1 MTTNHEPPLEV
12 HGPAERSRF
21 APRGLRAVTPDTDV
35 VVAHGGPPP
44 PDAPPDAVLTE
55 LSASADERVTA
66 THKQSRYRLGVLAG
80 DVLVILGASLLAGW
94 IAGWPLVVPSRTEV
108 LQGTSMR
115 LVGTVVALVWL
126 AMIFGFS
133 GYSRR
138 RLGAGT
144 QEYSS
149 VLMATTATAGTTAF
163 FAYLTWTNVPRD
175 YFLPLIGLGL
185 VGLGVWRYSARRIV
199 RAMRVRNAYVVPTVV
214 LGGRVEVERVLR
226 IFERETWAGYA
237 VQGVVLT
244 DDPVPDDLDAA
255 SGITSLDDM
264 EEVRGCP
271 VVGRSTDLRDTLTR
285 LETQTLVIASTGG
298 VGGMGVRRLMWQLED
313 SDIEIVVAPY
323 FNDLDSNRID
333 VRPLAGL
340 PLLALRQPEFTGPQR
355 LLKRVMGAAIAG
367 IALVAL
373 VPVMLTLAVLIK
385 RDSPGPVLF
394 RQTRVGRNGRPF
406 QCLKFR
412 TMYVDAEERL
422 HEVAMDSDGNGL
434 LFKMH
439 VDPRVTPVGRVLRR
453 LSLDELPQLI
463 NVLVGSMA
471 LVGPRPPL
479 PHEVEQYSGDLHR
492 RLLVTPGMTGLW
504 QVSGR
509 SDLTLQESTR
519 LDLYYVDNWSFVLDV
534 EIVLRTVRA
543 VLSGRGAY

>member
-1 MTTNHEPPLEV
+1 
-12 HGPAERSRF
+12 
-21 APRGLRAVTPDTDV
+21 
-35 VVAHGGPPP
+35 
-44 PDAPPDAVLTE
+44 
-55 LSASADERVTA
+55 
-66 THKQSRYRLGVLAG
+66 
-80 DVLVILGASLLAGW
+80 
-94 IAGWPLVVPSRTEV
+94 
-108 LQGTSMR
+108 MR
-115 LVGTVVALVWL
+115 LLGTGVGLVWL
-126 AMIFGFS
+126 AMIFCFS

-144 QEYSS
+144 QEYTAILLAS
-149 VLMATTATAGTTAF
+149 TATAGLTAF

-175 YFLPLIGLGL
+175 YYLTVFATGLAGLGL
-185 VGLGVWRYSARRIV
+185 WRYSARRII

-214 LGGRVEVERVLR
+214 LGGRLEVERVLR
-226 IFERETWAGYA
+226 IFEREPWAGYA
-237 VQGVVLT
+237 VQGVVLI
-244 DDPVPDDLDAA
+244 DAA
-255 SGITSLDDM
+255 DGEAILGVVD
-264 EEVRGCP
+264 EVGGYP
-271 VVGRSTDLRDTLTR
+271 VVGRSADVRDTLAQ

-355 LLKRVMGAAIAG
+355 LLKRVTGSVLAAVTL
-367 IALVAL
+367 LVLA
-373 VPVMLTLAVLIK
+373 PVLLTIAVLVK

-394 RQTRVGRNGRPF
+394 RQTRVGRNGRHF
-406 QCLKFR
+406 ECLKFR

-422 HEVAMDSDGNGL
+422 AELARESDGNGL
-434 LFKMH
+434 LFKMR
-439 VDPRVTPVGRVLRR
+439 VDPRVTRLGRVLRR

-463 NVLVGSMA
+463 NVLGGSMA

-479 PHEVEQYSGDLHR
+479 PFEVEQYSGDLHR

>member
-1 MTTNHEPPLEV
+1 MTTSRESYEP
-12 HGPAERSRF
+12 HGPADASRVV
-21 APRGLRAVTPDTDV
+21 RRELRAVPPDSEPVTGP
-35 VVAHGGPPP
+35 GGPQ

-66 THKQSRYRLGVLAG
+66 THKQSRYRLGVLVG
-80 DVLVILGASLLAGW
+80 DVLVIVGASVLAGW
-94 IAGWPLVVPSRTEV
+94 MAEWPLVVPSRTDA
-108 LQGTSMR
+108 LRGTSMR
-115 LVGTVVALVWL
+115 LVGTAIGLTWLV
-126 AMIFGFS
+126 MIFGFS

-149 VLMATTATAGTTAF
+149 VLLATTATAGTTAF
-163 FAYLTWTNVPRD
+163 VVYLTWTNVPRD
-175 YFLPLIGLGL
+175 YFLPVFGAGL
-185 VGLGVWRYSARRIV
+185 VGLGVWRYSARRVV

-226 IFERETWAGYA
+226 IFERESWAGYA

-244 DDPVPDDLDAA
+244 DEPFPTGPGDVEVTSPEDLD
-255 SGITSLDDM
+255 
-264 EEVRGCP
+264 EVRGYP
-271 VVGRSTDLRDTLTR
+271 VVGRSTDVRDTLDR

-340 PLLALRQPEFTGPQR
+340 PLLALRQPDFTGPQR
-355 LLKRVMGAAIAG
+355 LLKRVTGVVFAA
-367 IALVAL
+367 VAL
-373 VPVMLTLAVLIK
+373 VVLLPVMLAIAVVIK

-394 RQTRVGRNGRPF
+394 RQTRVGRNGRHF

-412 TMYVDAEERL
+412 TMHIDAQERL
-422 HEVAMDSDGNGL
+422 NDLLDDNDGNGL
-434 LFKMH
+434 LFKMQ
-439 VDPRVTPVGRVLRR
+439 VDPRVTPVGRMLRR
-453 LSLDELPQLI
+453 MSLDELPQLI
-463 NVLVGSMA
+463 NVLTGSMA

-509 SDLTLQESTR
+509 SDLTLPESTR